1 MELRPSN
8 SIVLLARRGREELA
22 RGSKKGGPLVM
33 PVGAFCYNIHS
44 GKLEFRCAARP
55 LYAIRPKQTYMPPK
69 VPKPVV
75 PSACAPN
82 MLPPTYP
89 PAMPVVMPMLVGAAI
104 IGCAIIGCAIIG
116 CATGCGTWTSR

>member
-8 SIVLLARRGREELA
+8 SIVLLARRS
-22 RGSKKGGPLVM
+22 RGTRQRFQKSDPLVM
-33 PVGAFCYNIHS
+33 PVGAFCYMYS
-44 GKLEFRCAARP
+44 RKLEFRCAARP

-89 PAMPVVMPMLVGAAI
+89 PVMPVVIGMLVVMPMLIGA
-104 IGCAIIGCAIIG
+104 AIIGCAIIG
-116 CATGCGTWTSR
+116 CATGCGTW